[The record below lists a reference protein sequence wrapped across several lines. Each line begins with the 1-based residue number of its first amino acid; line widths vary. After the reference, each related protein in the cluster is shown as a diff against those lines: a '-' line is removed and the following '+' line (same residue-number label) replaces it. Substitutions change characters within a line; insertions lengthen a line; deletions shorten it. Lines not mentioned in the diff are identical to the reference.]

1 MLTYLRLWIALQAVS
16 RQAASAL
23 RKSEFNSEDHIEVEH
38 RLTFSTVVATWTTI
52 KLSNFGVTVI

>member
-16 RQAASAL
+16 RQAASAH

-38 RLTFSTVVATWTTI
+38 RLTFSTVVAT
-52 KLSNFGVTVI
+52 